1 MRPITR
7 LLRLIGGPAL
17 LILLLLTPQ
26 AGLAQPAAQPFPETG
41 HTVSD
46 PFLSYWRA
54 NGGLAQ
60 FGYPISDPRT
70 EVSPLD
76 GKPYTVQYFE
86 RAVFELHPENAPP
99 YNVLLAQ
106 LGTFRYRAL
115 YPTGVPGQ
123 QPDPQ
128 NARYFAETGHSL
140 GGVFRAYWEQH
151 GGLGEQGYPI
161 SDEFTE
167 VSAVD
172 GKPYTVQ
179 YFERAVFEL
188 HPENA
193 GTPYEVLLT
202 PLGTLRPQAAPAA
215 PPTATPAPVAP
226 PPAAPP
232 AAGADCAGIPSGQ
245 GQVVTPACGPQG
257 TTFAFTGQGFT
268 PGETVVVWITWPDNT
283 VHTASFE
290 RTADGTGQ
298 VAGVTFQTQAD
309 SPAGLWALT
318 MAGLTSHAQAIGY
331 FRVTRVLP
339 PAPPPN
345 AACDA
350 AGSIDGQATP
360 ASARIG
366 DTIQITGQGFHHG
379 EDNRVWFTSPAGVVI
394 PARQVPNA
402 YIHLDGT
409 LGPFPLQ
416 TGGGVFGQV
425 TGRWAMTI
433 QGLVSGHQSI
443 IYFCLS
449 Q

>member
-1 MRPITR
+1 MRPIAR
-7 LLRLIGGPAL
+7 LLRLIGGLAL
-17 LILLLLTPQ
+17 LSLLLMPQ
-26 AGLAQPAAQPFPETG
+26 AGPAQAAQPFPETG

-60 FGYPISDPRT
+60 FGYPISDLQT
-70 EVSPLD
+70 EISALD

-86 RAVFELHPENAPP
+86 RAVFELHPENAGTP

-106 LGTFRYRAL
+106 LGAFRYHAL
-115 YPTGVPGQ
+115 YPAGAPDQ
-123 QPDPQ
+123 QPDTQ

-140 GGVFRAYWEQH
+140 GGAFRAYWEQH
-151 GGLGEQGYPI
+151 GGLAQQGYPI

-193 GTPYEVLLT
+193 GTPYNVLLT
-202 PLGTLRPQAAPAA
+202 PLGTLRYQARPANA
-215 PPTATPAPVAP
+215 PPSPTPPPAGP

-232 AAGADCAGIPSGQ
+232 AAGADCAGIPAAQ
-245 GQVVTPACGPQG
+245 GQVVTPVCGPQG
-257 TTFAFTGQGFT
+257 SSFHFTGQGFT

-283 VHTASFE
+283 VHTASFQ
-290 RTADGTGQ
+290 RTADSAGQ
-298 VAGVTFQTQAD
+298 VADVVYQTQVD
-309 SPAGLWALT
+309 SPVGLRAT
-318 MAGLTSHAQAIGY
+318 ARAGLTGHTHALGY

-339 PAPPPN
+339 VAPPPN

-350 AGSIDGQATP
+350 SGSIDGQATP
-360 ASARIG
+360 SSARLG

-394 PARQVPNA
+394 PARQVPNE

-416 TGGGVFGQV
+416 TGAGAFGQAA
-425 TGRWAMTI
+425 GRWAMTI
-433 QGLVSGHQSI
+433 QGLVSGHRSI
-443 IYFCLS
+443 IYFCLAR
-449 Q
+449 